1 MTILQLLFPIL
12 ALSCQSDPPPI
23 DKNVVIT
30 VPKHVS
36 SQDGDFEKMSF
47 RCCDSAQGSQLLK
60 NYLTLT
66 TSMANDDADG
76 TKKAL
81 TALQSFV
88 QTTAFKE
95 DSAVQPFVSAVL
107 TWTEIDLN
115 TLQQE
120 FAEPSL
126 AVVNYATKHSSS
138 EGTEIVVA
146 FCPMA
151 PPPGRWLQTENTISN
166 PFYGSQMLTCGRFVQ

>member
-1 MTILQLLFPIL
+1 MPIFQLLLLIL
-12 ALSCQSDPPPI
+12 SISCQSDPPPI

-47 RCCDSAQGSQLLK
+47 RCCDGTQGSQLVEH
-60 NYLTLT
+60 YLDLT
-66 TSMANDDADG
+66 QALASDDDQG
-76 TKKAL
+76 TQKAIA
-81 TALQSFV
+81 ALQSFG
-88 QTTAFKE
+88 QTSLLKDDPT
-95 DSAVQPFVSAVL
+95 VQPFFSAVSQWGNI
-107 TWTEIDLN
+107 TRTS
-115 TLQQE
+115 LQQE
-120 FAEPSL
+120 LAEPSL
-126 AVVNYATKHSSS
+126 AVVNYAIEHSSP